1 MLFSQVRLLKKGWF
15 KACRAVSRS
24 DGSYIN
30 KPFNKSV
37 RENLEDST
45 CWDTRSCMK
54 QHYSSP
60 HKNLLDIPQH
70 TPLVPQKIKKKWG
83 KVTFRRSSLLT
94 ALILSLETAPSGQF
108 SRNPRLKYFSA
119 PLLHMIIKQAK
130 HVNTWYKN
138 LNYIL
143 QHTDTNY
150 FSVSERDLSGNA
162 FINYQMGLVNTK

>member
-1 MLFSQVRLLKKGWF
+1 MAHTLINHSTNRWERILRTLHVEIPDPAWSSIIRHPIKICLISHNTPHWF
-15 KACRAVSRS
+15 
-24 DGSYIN
+24 
-30 KPFNKSV
+30 P
-37 RENLEDST
+37 
-45 CWDTRSCMK
+45 
-54 QHYSSP
+54 
-60 HKNLLDIPQH
+60 
-70 TPLVPQKIKKKWG
+70 KKKKKRG

-130 HVNTWYKN
+130 HVNTWHKN

>member
-1 MLFSQVRLLKKGWF
+1 MAHTLINHSTNRWERILRTLHVEIPDPAWSSIIRHPIKICLISHNTPKKEKKKG
-15 KACRAVSRS
+15 
-24 DGSYIN
+24 
-30 KPFNKSV
+30 
-37 RENLEDST
+37 
-45 CWDTRSCMK
+45 
-54 QHYSSP
+54 
-60 HKNLLDIPQH
+60 
-70 TPLVPQKIKKKWG
+70 G
-83 KVTFRRSSLLT
+83 KVTCRRWSLLT

-143 QHTDTNY
+143 QRTDTNY

-162 FINYQMGLVNTK
+162 FINHQIGLVDTK